1 MRPCLLQKIIKGTVR
16 KWAQTAY
23 ATVPFEKNRQRHGQK
38 VGAYGVCDR
47 AFYKKSSKARS
58 ESGHKRH
65 ARPCLLKKLA
75 KGTVRKWA
83 QTACATVPFEKNRQ
97 RHGQNRSEAVV
108 PDRAFWKKVAK
119 ARSKPEQIGHVRPC
133 LLQKIIKGTVEIVA
147 RGSSPT
153 VPFAKISQRHGQKI
167 LVRSQKARIVERKA
181 PPASVRSRPSADDL
195 YKKEARLR
203 RASIDIRKGLTHKVS
218 PNR

>member
-1 MRPCLLQKIIKGTVR
+1 M
-16 KWAQTAY
+16 
-23 ATVPFEKNRQRHGQK
+23 
-38 VGAYGVCDR
+38 
-47 AFYKKSSKARS
+47 
-58 ESGHKRH
+58 
-65 ARPCLLKKLA
+65 RPCLLKKLS

-83 QTACATVPFEKNRQ
+83 QTACATVPFNKIGQ

-133 LLQKIIKGTVEIVA
+133 LLEKIIKGTVKIVA

-167 LVRSQKARIVERKA
+167 LVRPQKARIVERKA

-218 PNR
+218 SNR

>member
-1 MRPCLLQKIIKGTVR
+1 MRPCLLT
-16 KWAQTAY
+16 
-23 ATVPFEKNRQRHGQK
+23 
-38 VGAYGVCDR
+38 
-47 AFYKKSSKARS
+47 
-58 ESGHKRH
+58 
-65 ARPCLLKKLA
+65 KLA

-83 QTACATVPFEKNRQ
+83 QTACATVPFEKIKQ
-97 RHGQNRSEAVV
+97 RHGQKVGANGMC
-108 PDRAFWKKVAK
+108 DRAFWKKVAK

-133 LLQKIIKGTVEIVA
+133 LLQKIIKGTVKIVA

-153 VPFAKISQRHGQKI
+153 GPFEKNRQRHGQKI
-167 LVRSQKARIVERKA
+167 LVRPQKARVVERKA

>member
-1 MRPCLLQKIIKGTVR
+1 M
-16 KWAQTAY
+16 
-23 ATVPFEKNRQRHGQK
+23 
-38 VGAYGVCDR
+38 
-47 AFYKKSSKARS
+47 
-58 ESGHKRH
+58 
-65 ARPCLLKKLA
+65 RPCLLKKTG

-83 QTACATVPFEKNRQ
+83 QTACATVPFEKISQ

-119 ARSKPEQIGHVRPC
+119 ARSERGRKRRVRPC
-133 LLQKIIKGTVEIVA
+133 LLKKLSKGTVRKWAQTACV
-147 RGSSPT
+147 T

-167 LVRSQKARIVERKA
+167 LVRPQKARVVERKA

-203 RASIDIRKGLTHKVS
+203 RASIDMQKAWAFPQRITKPMRS
-218 PNR
+218 PFPLPWQDWPERFMPAISVPSIPQASPS